1 MPLQL
6 MLLCRSSILHIEQFN
21 IVPGLLLLRFP
32 IANLQHISYRALEH
46 NSALPILLPVV
57 SQLGLMQPDLRIGM
71 RCAIRP
77 LVGDLLAHL
86 FQQCRGPLAEP
97 LRLLLYDR
105 RKIGKKQGF
114 RSGLEFRIGKLRKS
128 SAICGRIRRSCRR
141 PNRAFPCASPW
152 AASPIFSACNTALVW
167 RVHFRNTLIS
177 IISNATIKATA
188 NIFT

>member
-1 MPLQL
+1 

-32 IANLQHISYRALEH
+32 IADPQHISYRALEH
-46 NSALPILLPVV
+46 NPALPILLPVV

-77 LVGDLLAHL
+77 LVGELLAHL
-86 FQQCRGPLAEP
+86 FQQCRGPFAEP
-97 LRLLLYDR
+97 LRLLLCDR

-128 SAICGRIRRSCRR
+128 SAICGRIRRVMPQTEQGVSLRISR
-141 PNRAFPCASPW
+141 

-167 RVHFRNTLIS
+167 RVQFRNALIS
-177 IISNATIKATA
+177 IISNAAIKAKA